1 MGLVY
6 DDRRYSNGTVMVY
19 RFGQTFIILLYLY
32 LCIHWMLLVGIL
44 NRYWCVSMVDIW
56 SDGRLWQSDCEEM
69 SVIKGDRQLIC
80 EVVTAN
86 GPTLGRYAES
96 LQNLNLH
103 PQQYL
108 SPFSL
113 IVAWTSLAEKF
124 VNICILLS
132 FLHIFNMIGWIR
144 RIPMLGAHGDQW
156 RRAEVPGETKGGS
169 LGRPREDQG
178 ILGDASATQC
188 SLTVFR
194 FYIAFHLI
202 AIPEHF

>member
-1 MGLVY
+1 
-6 DDRRYSNGTVMVY
+6 MVY

-156 RRAEVPGETKGGS
+156 RRGPWGDQGGIFGETQ
-169 LGRPREDQG
+169 GRPGDPWGCIGDTMLPHRLQILHRFSFNCNSRAFLKF
-178 ILGDASATQC
+178 ILGNR
-188 SLTVFR
+188 L
-194 FYIAFHLI
+194 
-202 AIPEHF
+202 

>member
-1 MGLVY
+1 
-6 DDRRYSNGTVMVY
+6 MVY

-96 LQNLNLH
+96 LQNLNVH

-113 IVAWTSLAEKF
+113 IVTWTSLAEKF

-144 RIPMLGAHGDQW
+144 RIPMLGAQLMETSGG
-156 RRAEVPGETKGGS
+156 EVPGETKGGS
-169 LGRPREDQG
+169 LGRPRDPWGCIGDTMLPHRLQILHRFSFNCNSRAFLKF
-178 ILGDASATQC
+178 ILGNR
-188 SLTVFR
+188 L
-194 FYIAFHLI
+194 
-202 AIPEHF
+202 